1 MAGSFPAEASGGT
14 RRHGHYLAESGV
26 GAARALPRGL
36 SALSLRAAREGGARP
51 GPGLPRALRRG
62 HRHQL
67 FASLLLQVHGEWRAW
82 GTAAR
87 GSGAWG
93 AGVHDSQ
100 AARSIG
106 GWGSQGADARDQAAQ
121 GSVAWRNECVQD
133 RSVELRG
140 QIVLG
145 TGIIRGDACES

>member
-1 MAGSFPAEASGGT
+1 M
-14 RRHGHYLAESGV
+14 

-67 FASLLLQVHGEWRAW
+67 FARLLLQVHGEWRAW

-93 AGVHDSQ
+93 PGVHGSQ

-106 GWGSQGADARDQAAQ
+106 GWGSRGADSRDQAAQ